1 MTAPTPAVSVNRSF
15 SPVRTRSTVPLT
27 RRAAPRVIR
36 VPLTR
41 RAESRVIR
49 MMKVATVLDVLP
61 ATRASVAQGRQ
72 PGVIAL

>member
-1 MTAPTPAVSVNRSF
+1 
-15 SPVRTRSTVPLT
+15 
-27 RRAAPRVIR
+27 

-49 MMKVATVLDVLP
+49 MMKVTTVLDVLP
-61 ATRASVAQGRQ
+61 ATRASVSHGRQ

>member
-1 MTAPTPAVSVNRSF
+1 MTAPTTAVSVNRSF

-36 VPLTR
+36 
-41 RAESRVIR
+41 
-49 MMKVATVLDVLP
+49 MMKVTTVLDVPP
-61 ATRASVAQGRQ
+61 ATRASVAQARQ

>member
-27 RRAAPRVIR
+27 RRAAPRAVR

-41 RAESRVIR
+41 RASLRVIR
-49 MMKVATVLDVLP
+49 MMKVTTGLDVLRP
-61 ATRASVAQGRQ
+61 CERVWRE
-72 PGVIAL
+72 GVNQA